1 MKIYE
6 YRIVFPL
13 TVERFRIAKIYT
25 MDQKLREESESTP
38 NDYEELVANESY
50 QTETESGQYIHTII
64 RNKSRVPAFL
74 RLVVPEKYFTIHHKR
89 WNAYPHER
97 TTMINSGM
105 GDNFL
110 MSVEWLHLQYRPN
123 EPFPENLAGLSPE
136 QLARRKVIWVDIV
149 DSKPQPDKKEESL
162 RNFVCPEAG
171 IMTPLTGSKKAK
183 AVDESVPPVWTQ
195 KYPGEMMCAVNVTIF
210 KFKWRGL
217 QSMVEKQ
224 MMAMN
229 RTIILQSG
237 RRLMTW
243 ASEWCR
249 LSVEEAIEIDAR
261 QYAQFRPREAGAHD
275 DDEDGLIPELQA
287 NAGIEEEDDTTNEQ
301 EQEDND

>member
-6 YRIVFPL
+6 YRIIFPL

-25 MDQKLREESESTP
+25 MERKFHEEFENTP
-38 NDYEELVANESY
+38 NDYDELVANECY
-50 QTETESGQYIHTII
+50 QTETESGQYIHTIV

-74 RLVVPEKYFTIHHKR
+74 RLVVPEKYLTIHQKR
-89 WNAYPHER
+89 WDAYPHER
-97 TTMINSGM
+97 MTTTNPGM
-105 GDNFL
+105 GNNFL

-123 EPFPENLAGLSPE
+123 ESFPENPAGLSPE
-136 QLARRKVIWVDIV
+136 QFARRKVIWIDIV

-162 RNFVCPEAG
+162 RDFVCPEAG
-171 IMTPLTGSKKAK
+171 ITTPLKGNKKAK
-183 AVDESVPPVWTQ
+183 AADESIPPVWTQ
-195 KYPGEMMCAVNVTIF
+195 TYPGEMMCAVNVTLF

-229 RTIILQSG
+229 HTMILQWG
-237 RRLMTW
+237 RLMMAW
-243 ASEWCR
+243 ASQWCR
-249 LSVEEAIEIDAR
+249 MSIEEAIEIDAR
-261 QYAQFRPREAGAHD
+261 RYAQFRRREAGAHD

-287 NAGIEEEDDTTNEQ
+287 NAGMEEEDDAANEQ